1 MLKSHPKIF
10 QNFQQH
16 YFFGKLLEHTM
27 VLGHLISKIPVI
39 RRKSKALTRRLAHT
53 KTSKHLSMPSQI

>member
-10 QNFQQH
+10 QHFQQH
-16 YFFGKLLEHTM
+16 YFFEKLLEHTM
-27 VLGHLISKIPVI
+27 VLGHLISKKLIPVI

-53 KTSKHLSMPSQI
+53 KTLSMPSQI